1 MVGTARYKLSLVEN
15 AAPAPLPTLQAA
27 PASVLLQVDAVAG
40 IAGHAQLRD
49 LLLEGLLCFGAARFE
64 GDLRR
69 VSGALVEVRK
79 ASPNLGRRIGVAA
92 RIAIDVGLP
101 LIRVLRKE
109 MRERHQHHR

>member
-1 MVGTARYKLSLVEN
+1 MMRAMVGYAWIGCRPHHKSTGHANPPYSV
-15 AAPAPLPTLQAA
+15 PV
-27 PASVLLQVDAVAG
+27 SVLLQVDAVAG
-40 IAGHAQLRD
+40 IAGHAQLRN

-69 VSGALVEVRK
+69 VSGALVEIRK

-101 LIRVLRKE
+101 LIR
-109 MRERHQHHR
+109 